1 MHDLAPTAPPQPD
14 VPDPSSSTPR
24 SLAEEISP
32 DDWRLYHLMR
42 ELPNEDRARVI
53 AFAELLFTLRQAC
66 AAVQQRSS

>member
-1 MHDLAPTAPPQPD
+1 MHEIPPTAPWAEEI
-14 VPDPSSSTPR
+14 PDPSSGPR

-53 AFAELLFTLRQAC
+53 AFAEMLATLRQAS
-66 AAVQQRSS
+66 AAARQRLS